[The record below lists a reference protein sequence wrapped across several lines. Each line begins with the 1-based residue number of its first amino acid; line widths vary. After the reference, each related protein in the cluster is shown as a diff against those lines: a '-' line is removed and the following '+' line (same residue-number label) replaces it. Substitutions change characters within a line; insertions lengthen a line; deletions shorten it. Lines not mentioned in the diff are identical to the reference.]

1 MITHTIDTRHERGF
15 TLVEL
20 LVTVAITL
28 VIMGATMTALG
39 SAWKANESAVLV
51 TGLNSGLRTAMDIVV
66 RDLLQTGQGL
76 PTGRFIT
83 IPSGAGATA
92 IRLPGPPG
100 MPDFTLPTTTT
111 ELNAVMP
118 RPGAGP
124 VINNVAT
131 DVITVL
137 AADSSFDRRA
147 LTALTNTS
155 MTVALNRARQPLT
168 GLPLVREEIRNGA
181 NISDGATN
189 AALAV
194 DDIDAGDLI
203 MLTRGSLS
211 ALVQVTGVS
220 GQVITFAG
228 GDSLNLN
235 QNAAADGTVSE
246 YRDTDPVTAGI
257 QAEAIQAEP
266 YGWMESQATRIRMI
280 TYYVDARPDPTRP
293 LEAIRPK
300 LVRRMNNGHATTFN
314 NTLGT
319 AVAFDIEA
327 FQVTYDLADGVTNPT
342 NVRLTLTDLQDAAN
356 SACKPAP
363 PAAAIACDLERVRK
377 VNVLLAGR
385 ARRPMRGSNLLYR
398 NSLVTQVSLR
408 SLAFVDRYE

>member
-1 MITHTIDTRHERGF
+1 
-15 TLVEL
+15 
-20 LVTVAITL
+20 VAITL

-39 SAWKANESAVLV
+39 GAWKANESAVLV

-76 PTGRFIT
+76 PTGRFVT

-100 MPDFTLPTTTT
+100 MTPATFTLPTTTT
-111 ELNAVMP
+111 QLNAVMP

-124 VINNVAT
+124 VINGLAT

-137 AADSSFDRRA
+137 AADSSFDHRA
-147 LTALTNTS
+147 LTALTDTT
-155 MTVALNRARQPLT
+155 MTVALNRPRQPLA

-181 NISDGATN
+181 NISDGTAN

-194 DDIDAGDLI
+194 DDVDPGDLI
-203 MLTRGSLS
+203 MLTRGSVS
-211 ALVQVTGVS
+211 ALVQVTGVA

-235 QNAAADGTVSE
+235 QNAAADGTVRE
-246 YRDTDPVTAGI
+246 YRDIDPVTAGI
-257 QAEAIQAEP
+257 QAETIQAEP
-266 YGWMESQATRIRMI
+266 TGWMETQATRIRMI
-280 TYYVDARPDPTRP
+280 TYYVDATPDPDRP
-293 LEAIRPK
+293 TDPIRPR

-319 AVAFDIEA
+319 AVAFDIDS
-327 FQVTYDLADGVTNPT
+327 FQVTYDLADGVRNPT
-342 NVRLTLTDLQDAAN
+342 NVRLVADDFLATAA
-356 SACKPAP
+356 SACFAPAP
-363 PAAAIACDLERVRK
+363 ADPAGCDLERVRK

-398 NSLVTQVSLR
+398 NSLLTQVSLR
-408 SLAFVDRYE
+408 SLAFVDKYE